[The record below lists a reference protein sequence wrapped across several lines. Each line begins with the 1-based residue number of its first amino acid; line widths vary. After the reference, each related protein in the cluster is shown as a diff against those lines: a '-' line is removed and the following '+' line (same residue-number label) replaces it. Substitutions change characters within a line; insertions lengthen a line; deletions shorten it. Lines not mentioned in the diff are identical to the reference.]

1 MLPTYLIRVEFAGRE
16 PFMYSFNAPCFSD
29 AVRSVSSFM
38 DLVEQKK
45 PLKAEIWET
54 SFLECVGIV
63 DHVKRDL
70 EG

>member
-1 MLPTYLIRVEFAGRE
+1 MKPTYLIRVEFAGRE
-16 PFMYSFNAPCFSD
+16 PFMYSFHGLCFSD
-29 AVRSVSSFM
+29 AVKSASSFM

-45 PLKAEIWET
+45 PLKAEIWNT

-63 DHVKRDL
+63 DHMQKDM